1 MSEKVTNRFV
11 VLLGERKK
19 RISDV
24 ARETGISRTTLTH
37 LYYGDN
43 RAISFETLSRLCG
56 YFQCEVGDILI
67 RRKEP

>member
-1 MSEKVTNRFV
+1 MNVEVTNRFA

-24 ARETGISRTTLTH
+24 ARDTGISRTTLTH

-43 RAISFETLSRLCG
+43 RAISFETLSKLCG
-56 YFQCEVGDILI
+56 YFQCDIGDILV
-67 RRKEP
+67 RKEP